1 MTLSEAKLQF
11 AQSIANLINESHLPP
26 TVCRLVLA
34 DIDRTLAQLEEQQ
47 FQKALEG
54 KENDNG

>member
-26 TVCRLVLA
+26 TVCRIVLA

-47 FQKALEG
+47 FQKSLEG